1 MDANKN
7 DYFHRQDMF
16 PDNPFVSTNEWRR
29 TTLCPNTKL
38 NLKSAFNSRS
48 FGNFGNPADDMGINN
63 LDWNINSHISLRKPK
78 SNILKKPSDVAGTAI
93 HERQHSVSNNLPDFD
108 SLNAWSPEMGDH
120 TYGGER
126 GIVPELEKVL
136 LPINKNAGINDW
148 ASSPAEWFSEA
159 MEYRV
164 RAADGKPF
172 REMSES
178 ERERFIN
185 YMHLS
190 LGDNVSKYEI
200 AKILAD
206 GSTLGYF

>member
-1 MDANKN
+1 
-7 DYFHRQDMF
+7 MF

-29 TTLCPNTKL
+29 TTIRPNTKL
-38 NLKSAFNSRS
+38 NLKNTFNSRS
-48 FGNFGNPADDMGINN
+48 FSNFANPNGAHGVNN
-63 LDWNINSHISLRKPK
+63 IDWNINSHIALRNPK

-93 HERQHSVSNNLPDFD
+93 HERQHSVSDNLPDFH
-108 SLNAWSPEMGDH
+108 SLSTYSPETNYF
-120 TYGGER
+120 TYAGER
-126 GIVPELEKVL
+126 GVIPEMEKIL
-136 LPINKNAGINDW
+136 LPLNKNAGVNDW

-164 RAADGKPF
+164 RAVDGKPF

-190 LGDNVSKYEI
+190 FGDNLSKYEI